1 MSYWNKS
8 KKSGEENRV
17 DTLYYKDWYS
27 FWGIALRVL
36 SFALVTVFLFLMIS
50 ASCDS
55 KERGKALVG

>member
-17 DTLYYKDWYS
+17 DTLYYKGWYS